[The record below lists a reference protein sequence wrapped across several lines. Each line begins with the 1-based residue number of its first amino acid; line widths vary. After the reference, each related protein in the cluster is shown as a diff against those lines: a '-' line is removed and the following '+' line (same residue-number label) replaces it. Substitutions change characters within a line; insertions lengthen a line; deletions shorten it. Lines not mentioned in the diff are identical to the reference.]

1 MATFGSMTDEV
12 VRKLAGF
19 TLRQDRQTHLT
30 AAANATAT
38 SITVASAQNISTGII
53 QIDDELIYV
62 DSYDRNSGVLSI
74 PPYGRGYNGTTA
86 ATHQNGARVI
96 ISPTF
101 PSVDVKSAI
110 NETLEATFPDLY
122 TTGVHTFLFSP
133 AKSTYALPDE
143 VETVLGV
150 SYETTGPS
158 KEWLPVRGYRVD
170 PMANV
175 DAFNS
180 RNSITLLSGVESGRT
195 VQIFYTAA
203 PAVMDADDDDFEIVT
218 GLPSSCKDVI
228 ILGASARLASFID
241 PGRLTFGSA
250 ESDQQS
256 QVAGRAYGAGTNAS
270 KYLLALYDKRLAEES
285 RKMNDRNPIR
295 IHFTRQ
301 VNHGTQLFF
310 YR

>member
-19 TLRQDRQTHLT
+19 TLRQDRQTHLIG
-30 AAANATAT
+30 AVNATAT
-38 SITVASAQNISTGII
+38 TITVASAQNISTGII

-62 DSYDRNSGVLSI
+62 DSYDRTSGVLNV
-74 PPYGRGYNGTTA
+74 PPYGRGYNGTSA

-101 PSVDVKSAI
+101 PSVDVKGAI

-158 KEWLPVRGYRVD
+158 KEWLPVRGYRID

-203 PAVMDADDDDFEIVT
+203 PAVMDSDDDDFETVT

-228 ILGASARLASFID
+228 VLGAAARLASFID

-250 ESDQQS
+250 EADQQS
-256 QVAGRAYGAGTNAS
+256 QIAGRAYGAGTNAS
-270 KYLLALYDKRLAEES
+270 KYLLALYDKRLAEEA

-295 IHFTRQ
+295 IHFTR
-301 VNHGTQLFF
+301 
-310 YR
+310 

>member
-30 AAANATAT
+30 AAVNSTAT
-38 SITVASAQNISTGII
+38 TINVASAQNISTGII

-62 DSYDRNSGVLSI
+62 DSYDRSAGVLNI
-74 PPYGRGYNGTTA
+74 PTQP

-101 PSVDVKSAI
+101 PSVDVKGAI
-110 NETLEATFPDLY
+110 NETIEAVFPDLY
-122 TTGVHTFLFSP
+122 TTGTHTFSFSP
-133 AKSTYALPDE
+133 AKSTYALPEE
-143 VETVLGV
+143 VETVLAV
-150 SYETTGPS
+150 AYETTGPS

-175 DAFNS
+175 DAFGS

-195 VQIFYTAA
+195 VQIFYTSA
-203 PAVMDADDDDFEIVT
+203 PTVMDSNDDDFETVT
-218 GLPSSCKDVI
+218 GLPASCKDVI
-228 ILGASARLASFID
+228 VLGAAARLASFID

-256 QVAGRAYGAGTNAS
+256 QIAGRSYGAGTNAS
-270 KYLLALYDKRLAEES
+270 KYLLALFDKRLAEET
-285 RKMNDRNPIR
+285 RKLQDRNPIR
-295 IHFTRQ
+295 IHFTR
-301 VNHGTQLFF
+301 
-310 YR
+310 

>member
-30 AAANATAT
+30 AAVNSTAVT
-38 SITVASAQNISTGII
+38 ISVKSAQNISTGII

-62 DSYDRNSGVLSI
+62 DSYDRTSGTLNI
-74 PPYGRGYNGTTA
+74 PPYGRGYNGTS
-86 ATHQNGARVI
+86 ATNHQNGARVI

-101 PSVDVKSAI
+101 PSVDVKDAI
-110 NETLEATFPDLY
+110 NETLLSTFPDLY
-122 TTGVHTFLFSP
+122 TTGTHTFSFST
-133 AKSTYALPDE
+133 AKSTYPLPEE

-170 PMANV
+170 PMANT
-175 DAFNS
+175 DTFNS
-180 RNSITLLSGVESGRT
+180 RNTISLYSGIEPGRT
-195 VQIFYTAA
+195 VQVFYTAA
-203 PAVMDADDDDFEIVT
+203 PAVMDNNDDDFEIVT
-218 GLPSSCKDVI
+218 GLPASCKDVI

-256 QVAGRAYGAGTNAS
+256 QIAGRSYGAGTSAS
-270 KYLLALYDKRLAEES
+270 KYLLALYDKRLAEEA
-285 RKMNDRNPIR
+285 RKLNDRNPIR
-295 IHFTRQ
+295 IHFTR
-301 VNHGTQLFF
+301 
-310 YR
+310 

>member
-1 MATFGSMTDEV
+1 MTDEV

-30 AAANATAT
+30 AALSATAT
-38 SITVASAQNISTGII
+38 TITVASANNISSGII
-53 QIDDELIYV
+53 QIDNELIYV
-62 DSYDRNSGVLSI
+62 DSYDRNSGELTI
-74 PPYGRGYNGTTA
+74 PPYGRGYNGTSA

-101 PSVDVKSAI
+101 PSVDVKDAI
-110 NETLEATFPDLY
+110 NETLLATFPDLY
-122 TTGVHTFLFSP
+122 TTGIHTFSFST

-158 KEWLPVRGYRVD
+158 KEWLPIRSWRVD
-170 PMANV
+170 PMANT

-180 RNSITLLSGVESGRT
+180 RNSISLYSGVEPGRT
-195 VQIFYTAA
+195 VQVYYSAA
-203 PAVMDADDDDFEIVT
+203 PTVMDANDDDFEIVT
-218 GLPSSCKDVI
+218 GLPASCKDVI
-228 ILGASARLASFID
+228 ILGATARLASFID

-256 QVAGRAYGAGTNAS
+256 QIAGRSYGAGTNAS
-270 KYLLALYDKRLAEES
+270 KYLLALYDKRLAEEA
-285 RKMNDRNPIR
+285 RKLNDRNPIR
-295 IHFTRQ
+295 IHFTR
-301 VNHGTQLFF
+301 
-310 YR
+310 

>member
-38 SITVASAQNISTGII
+38 TISVASAQNISTGII

-62 DSYDRNSGVLSI
+62 DSYDRSSGTLNI
-74 PPYGRGYNGTTA
+74 PPYGRGYNGTSA
-86 ATHQNGARVI
+86 ATHQTGARVI

-101 PSVDVKSAI
+101 PSVDVKDAI
-110 NETLEATFPDLY
+110 NETLLSTFPDLY
-122 TTGVHTFLFSP
+122 TTGTHTFSFST
-133 AKSTYALPDE
+133 AKSTYPLPEE

-158 KEWLPVRGYRVD
+158 KEWLPVRGYRID
-170 PMANV
+170 PMANT
-175 DAFNS
+175 DTFNS
-180 RNSITLLSGVESGRT
+180 RNSISLYSGIEPGRT

-203 PAVMDADDDDFEIVT
+203 PAVMDSNDDDFETVT
-218 GLPSSCKDVI
+218 GLPASCKDVI

-256 QVAGRAYGAGTNAS
+256 QIAGRSYGAGTNAS
-270 KYLLALYDKRLAEES
+270 KYLLALYDKRLSEEA
-285 RKMNDRNPIR
+285 RKLNDRNPIR
-295 IHFTRQ
+295 IHFTR
-301 VNHGTQLFF
+301 
-310 YR
+310 

>member
-1 MATFGSMTDEV
+1 MVMATFGSMTDEV

-38 SITVASAQNISTGII
+38 SITVASAQNISSGII

-74 PPYGRGYNGTTA
+74 PPYGRGYNGTSA

-96 ISPTF
+96 VSPTF
-101 PSVDVKSAI
+101 PSVDVKDAI
-110 NETLEATFPDLY
+110 NETLLSTFPDLY
-122 TTGVHTFLFSP
+122 TTGIHTFAFSP
-133 AKSTYALPDE
+133 ARSTYALPDE

-158 KEWLPVRGYRVD
+158 KEWLPVRGWRVD
-170 PMANV
+170 PMANTET
-175 DAFNS
+175 FNS
-180 RNSITLLSGVESGRT
+180 RNSISLYSGVEPGRT
-195 VQIFYTAA
+195 VQVFYSAA

-218 GLPSSCKDVI
+218 GLPASCKDVI
-228 ILGASARLASFID
+228 ILGAAARLASFID

-256 QVAGRAYGAGTNAS
+256 QIAGRSYGAGTNAS
-270 KYLLALYDKRLAEES
+270 KYLLALYDKRLAEEA

-295 IHFTRQ
+295 IHFTR
-301 VNHGTQLFF
+301 
-310 YR
+310 

>member
-1 MATFGSMTDEV
+1 MVMATFGSMTDEV

-38 SITVASAQNISTGII
+38 SITVASAQNISSGII

-74 PPYGRGYNGTTA
+74 PPYGRGYNGTSA
-86 ATHQNGARVI
+86 ATHQVGARVI

-101 PSVDVKSAI
+101 PSVDVKDAI
-110 NETLEATFPDLY
+110 NETLLATFPDLY
-122 TTGVHTFLFSP
+122 TTGTHTFTFSP
-133 AKSTYALPDE
+133 SVSTYALPDE

-150 SYETTGPS
+150 SYETTGPT
-158 KEWLPVRGYRVD
+158 KEWLPIRGYRVD

-175 DAFNS
+175 DTFNS
-180 RNSITLLSGVESGRT
+180 RNTITLLSGVESGRT

-203 PAVMDADDDDFEIVT
+203 PAVMDSDDDDFEIVT
-218 GLPSSCKDVI
+218 GLPASCKDVI
-228 ILGASARLASFID
+228 VLGAAARLASFID

-256 QVAGRAYGAGTNAS
+256 QIAGRSYGAGTNAS
-270 KYLLALYDKRLAEES
+270 KYLLALYDKRLAEEA

-295 IHFTRQ
+295 IHFTR
-301 VNHGTQLFF
+301 
-310 YR
+310 

>member
-30 AAANATAT
+30 AAVNATAV
-38 SITVASAQNISTGII
+38 SITVASANNISSGII

-74 PPYGRGYNGTTA
+74 PPYGRGYNGTSPSSHA
-86 ATHQNGARVI
+86 VGARVI

-101 PSVDVKSAI
+101 PSVDVKDAI
-110 NETLEATFPDLY
+110 NETLLATFPDLY
-122 TTGVHTFLFSP
+122 TTGTHTFSFSP
-133 AKSTYALPDE
+133 AKSTYPLPEE

-158 KEWLPVRGYRVD
+158 KEWLPIRGWRVD
-170 PMANV
+170 SMANTS
-175 DAFNS
+175 AFNS
-180 RNSITLLSGVESGRT
+180 RNSISLYTGVEPGRT
-195 VQIFYTAA
+195 VQVFYTAA
-203 PAVMDADDDDFEIVT
+203 PTVMDSDDDDFEIVT
-218 GLPSSCKDVI
+218 GLPASCKDVMVI
-228 ILGASARLASFID
+228 GAAARLASFID

-256 QVAGRAYGAGTNAS
+256 QIAGRAYGAGTNAS
-270 KYLLALYDKRLAEES
+270 KYLLALYDKRLAEET

-295 IHFTRQ
+295 IHFTR
-301 VNHGTQLFF
+301 
-310 YR
+310 

>member
-38 SITVASAQNISTGII
+38 TISVASAQNISTGII

-62 DSYDRNSGVLSI
+62 DSYDRSSGTLNI
-74 PPYGRGYNGTTA
+74 PPYGRGYNGTSA
-86 ATHQNGARVI
+86 ATHQTGARVI

-101 PSVDVKSAI
+101 PSVDVKDAI
-110 NETLEATFPDLY
+110 NETLLATFPDLY
-122 TTGVHTFLFSP
+122 TTGTHTFSFST
-133 AKSTYALPDE
+133 AKSTYALPEE

-158 KEWLPVRGYRVD
+158 KEWLPIRGYRVD
-170 PMANV
+170 PMANTSS
-175 DAFNS
+175 FNS
-180 RNSITLLSGVESGRT
+180 RNTISLYSGVEPGRT
-195 VQIFYTAA
+195 VQVFYTAA
-203 PAVMDADDDDFEIVT
+203 PTVMDSNDDDFETVT
-218 GLPSSCKDVI
+218 GLPASCKDVI
-228 ILGASARLASFID
+228 VLGASARLASFID

-256 QVAGRAYGAGTNAS
+256 QIAGRAYGAGTNAS
-270 KYLLALYDKRLAEES
+270 KYLLALYDKRLAEEA
-285 RKMNDRNPIR
+285 RKLNDRNPIR
-295 IHFTRQ
+295 IHFTR
-301 VNHGTQLFF
+301 
-310 YR
+310 

>member
-30 AAANATAT
+30 FAVTSSATTIKVSSAN
-38 SITVASAQNISTGII
+38 NISTGII

-62 DSYDRNSGVLSI
+62 DSYDRSSGTLNI
-74 PPYGRGYNGTTA
+74 PPYGRGYNGTSA
-86 ATHQNGARVI
+86 ATHQIGARVI

-101 PSVDVKSAI
+101 PSVDVKDAI
-110 NETLEATFPDLY
+110 NETILATFPDLY
-122 TTGVHTFLFSP
+122 TTGTHTFVYSP

-150 SYETTGPS
+150 SYETIGPS
-158 KEWLPVRGYRVD
+158 KEWAPVRNWRVD
-170 PMANV
+170 PMANT

-180 RNSITLLSGVESGRT
+180 RNSISLYSGVETGRT
-195 VQIFYTAA
+195 VQVFYTAA
-203 PAVMDADDDDFEIVT
+203 PAVMDSNDDDFSTVT
-218 GLPSSCKDVI
+218 GLPDSCKDLI
-228 ILGASARLASFID
+228 IIGATARLSSYID

-256 QVAGRAYGAGTNAS
+256 QVAGRSYGAGTSAS
-270 KYLLALYDKRLAEES
+270 KYLLALYDKRLAEEA
-285 RKMNDRNPIR
+285 RKLSDRNPIR
-295 IHFTRQ
+295 IHFTR
-301 VNHGTQLFF
+301 
-310 YR
+310 